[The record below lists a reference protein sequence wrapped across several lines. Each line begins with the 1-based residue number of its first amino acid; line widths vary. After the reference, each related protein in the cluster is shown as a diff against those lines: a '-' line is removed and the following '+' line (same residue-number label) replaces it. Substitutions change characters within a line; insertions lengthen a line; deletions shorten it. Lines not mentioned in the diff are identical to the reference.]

1 MNDQELTILLKELN
15 LKIEKLKC
23 SLPQKTPILFC
34 KSVDPSRAMIFRE
47 ACLHR
52 ITELCESAYD
62 AFAKKRLITAFILCR
77 AFMETET
84 LFWSFIDMLKNSLQT
99 RKTDEIRNFLS
110 KCLAGI
116 KDKEIK
122 KFRNPEESNKVP
134 DPINVLTLIQKTM
147 GNAIKHYPL
156 HYASLCEFTHPNA
169 AGTVDAYVAY
179 DWKENI
185 ATFRTN
191 TEKLKEEQ
199 ALPHLV
205 ASLEAF
211 ICLYNESATQLEEFI
226 ELCESLVPLP

>member
-1 MNDQELTILLKELN
+1 MNDQELTSLLEKLR
-15 LKIEKLKC
+15 LKIEMFKSC
-23 SLPQKTPILFC
+23 LPKQTPILFC

-62 AFAKKRLITAFILCR
+62 AFAKNRLITAFILCR

-84 LFWSFIDMLKNSLQT
+84 LFWSFIDILKNSLET
-99 RKTDEIRNFLS
+99 RKTDKIRNFLS
-110 KCLAGI
+110 KCLVGI
-116 KDKEIK
+116 RAEEIK
-122 KFRNPEESNKVP
+122 KFRNPEEFNEVP
-134 DPINVLTLIQKTM
+134 HPINVLTLIKEKM
-147 GNAIKHYPL
+147 VKKIKHYPL

-179 DWKENI
+179 DWKENT
-185 ATFRTN
+185 ATFGIN
-191 TEKLKEEQ
+191 TDKLKAEQ

-211 ICLYNESATQLEEFI
+211 ICLYNESAAQLEAFI
-226 ELCESLVPLP
+226 ELCESLVP